1 MRYNTRWEEDG
12 ECCKDPSDIRYPG
25 GPARFLI
32 PGLILSSWPGEWR
45 PCRPSPGDHITFTTK
60 MMCPEIILYPWP
72 DDPRYGVSGWLE
84 DLPRLSQ
91 GRESHGCGAYTDT
104 QGHRVREHRIMM
116 AWDIMLP
123 QVILVTGGWDGVSR
137 GLDSTEI
144 LENNESGWW
153 FIFSV

>member
-1 MRYNTRWEEDG
+1 MRYNTRWEIDMENVAKTHLTFAIQVGLHHSWSLDWHCHPDRG
-12 ECCKDPSDIRYPG
+12 SGDPADCLQVMMSPCNKDDVSR
-25 GPARFLI
+25 
-32 PGLILSSWPGEWR
+32 SS
-45 PCRPSPGDHITFTTK
+45 
-60 MMCPEIILYPWP
+60 WP

-84 DLPRLSQ
+84 DLPRLTQ

-104 QGHRVREHRIMM
+104 QGHRVREHRMIM
-116 AWDIMLP
+116 AGDIMWA

-153 FIFSV
+153 FNEC